1 MNRATT
7 GIAAGLTLT
16 PAVWLGSCTLFDGPS
31 RDTQGNLQGIS
42 AVVAGSPSAADTL
55 SDMAGPLQIA
65 PGTIGDTAAIINGF
79 AKAYAAEITPRLDA
93 IDARAA
99 RTGQQVTHMQYVGA
113 GVGSTVGAA
122 LSTISAYFAGRRR
135 RDEPEA
141 KKDTAQ
147 P

>member
-16 PAVWLGSCTLFDGPS
+16 PAVWLGSCAIFDGPA
-31 RDTQGNLQGIS
+31 RDAEGNLQGIS

-55 SDMAGPLQIA
+55 SEMAGPIQIA
-65 PGTIGDTAAIINGF
+65 PGSIGETAALINSF
-79 AKAYAAEITPRLDA
+79 AKAYTAEITPRLDA
-93 IDARAA
+93 IEARAA
-99 RTGQQVTHMQYVGA
+99 KTGDQVTHMQYIGA

-135 RDEPEA
+135 REEPEA
-141 KKDTAQ
+141 KKDTAS